1 MKSSF
6 DQFVKLHLQV
16 EPLLIANVW
25 NAQSARLFE
34 KLKFKALA
42 TSSAAVASTLGY
54 SDGEQM
60 SFDEYLFVVK
70 RIRAVT
76 SLPLSVD
83 LEGGY
88 GAIADEVVPNIKSLS
103 REGVVGINIEDST
116 IVNGTRKILDASV
129 FADKLSQIS
138 AGLNLAGVDCFI
150 NVRCDAFLLGLPD
163 ARIEAIRRIK
173 LYEEQGVHG
182 IFLPCITHIE
192 DIKAA
197 VQATKLPLNVMCMP
211 ALPDFE
217 ALRAAG
223 VKRISMGNFVNAF
236 GYGEIEKAVLKI
248 QEEKSFATL
257 FPK

>member
-60 SFDEYLFVVK
+60 SFDEYIFVVK

-88 GAIADEVVPNIKSLS
+88 GATADEVVPNIKSLS

-116 IVNGTRKILDASV
+116 IVNG
-129 FADKLSQIS
+129 
-138 AGLNLAGVDCFI
+138 
-150 NVRCDAFLLGLPD
+150 
-163 ARIEAIRRIK
+163 
-173 LYEEQGVHG
+173 
-182 IFLPCITHIE
+182 
-192 DIKAA
+192 
-197 VQATKLPLNVMCMP
+197 
-211 ALPDFE
+211 
-217 ALRAAG
+217 
-223 VKRISMGNFVNAF
+223 
-236 GYGEIEKAVLKI
+236 
-248 QEEKSFATL
+248 
-257 FPK
+257 